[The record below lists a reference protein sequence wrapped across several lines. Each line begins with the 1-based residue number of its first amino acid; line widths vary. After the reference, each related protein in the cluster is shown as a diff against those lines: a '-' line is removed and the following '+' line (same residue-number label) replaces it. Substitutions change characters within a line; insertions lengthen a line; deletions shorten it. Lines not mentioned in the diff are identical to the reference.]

1 MNMTSNPSHT
11 NNFELLPIELKNN
24 IFNKLTLEEL
34 FALNRMHIRGFE
46 SVASYIDDYL
56 KTHKYKEQTR
66 LKDCM
71 FLLNFEEYRDSIYDY
86 LYELVS
92 TIGVKF
98 VQDVTTAGGTIGF
111 MSLELEKKP
120 RNIYTIEIVMKNR
133 THQFRY
139 TITSLSGVEQPNLV
153 QYNFGYIDRPPNPR
167 SLPFNLNF
175 IIDALI
181 EILNLIK
188 LDGRRLVSIRYY
200 REEYCP
206 NFMRSTTPVVFYTEG
221 YHLY

>member
-1 MNMTSNPSHT
+1 MTSNAGI
-11 NNFELLPIELKNN
+11 NINFDSLPIELQNN
-24 IFNKLTLEEL
+24 IFKNLTLEEL

-46 SVASYIDDYL
+46 LLASYIDDYL
-56 KTHKYKEQTR
+56 QKEKYKEQTK

-92 TIGVKF
+92 TISVKF
-98 VQDVTTAGGTIGF
+98 VQDVITAGGTIGF
-111 MSLELEKKP
+111 MSLALEKPP
-120 RNIYTIEIVMKNR
+120 RNIYSIEIVMKKG
-133 THQFRY
+133 THEFKY

-153 QYNFGYIDRPPNPR
+153 QYNFGYIDRPPNTR
-167 SLPFNLNF
+167 SFPFNLN
-175 IIDALI
+175 IIVDALI
-181 EILNLIK
+181 EILELMK

-200 REEYCP
+200 REAYSP
-206 NFMRSTTPVVFYTEG
+206 NFMRLKIPVLFYTEG